1 MHLSLN
7 KSTIFKRVGHYGYLS
22 NISTRQNL
30 TLDEN
35 GALWLSHI
43 SYIPK
48 RIDYIVNEL
57 VENYDD
63 ADFNTLQNDFHC
75 FMEELISAGFIDC
88 IDVTPPRLLYLELT
102 QMCNERCV
110 HCYIPSSLKGETA
123 ISLSLDKVLKI
134 IDEYSAMSGTEI
146 VFTGGEIGLYK
157 NLFDVIEYAKQKG
170 LIVTLITNGT
180 TFTNEDIKRIK
191 ELDIDKIQISLYSLS
206 KHIHDSITKNT
217 SSFEKTTRTIK
228 LMIEHDIPV
237 EIACVVIKDN
247 RNDVFEL
254 LKHFQ
259 QLGVEVKLEVN
270 IVAQSNCDKSNIACR
285 LSIVEYRDFL
295 QHLACIS
302 PEQAKRIINRHH
314 IEYDEKF
321 NYSEYLHK
329 PLCTAAFSSIYIAAN
344 GNVLPCGNLVN
355 IIFGNINAASL
366 CDIWTDSQTIN
377 SFRQIREKDL
387 PHCAKC
393 ELSNYC
399 LRCLA
404 RNYTENGNMLEISQS
419 FCEQAKIA
427 QETINVLKN

>member
-1 MHLSLN
+1 
-7 KSTIFKRVGHYGYLS
+7 
-22 NISTRQNL
+22 
-30 TLDEN
+30 
-35 GALWLSHI
+35 
-43 SYIPK
+43 
-48 RIDYIVNEL
+48 
-57 VENYDD
+57 
-63 ADFNTLQNDFHC
+63 
-75 FMEELISAGFIDC
+75 
-88 IDVTPPRLLYLELT
+88 
-102 QMCNERCV
+102 
-110 HCYIPSSLKGETA
+110 
-123 ISLSLDKVLKI
+123 
-134 IDEYSAMSGTEI
+134 
-146 VFTGGEIGLYK
+146 
-157 NLFDVIEYAKQKG
+157 
-170 LIVTLITNGT
+170 
-180 TFTNEDIKRIK
+180 
-191 ELDIDKIQISLYSLS
+191 
-206 KHIHDSITKNT
+206 
-217 SSFEKTTRTIK
+217 
-228 LMIEHDIPV
+228 MIEHDIPV